1 MPVRDV
7 TGIALGCGNFGGIGS
22 DPRFFGRGTS
32 RDEAFALMDA
42 AWDQGI
48 RWFDTADAY
57 GGGRSETWIGEWIRS
72 RRVRPKLTT
81 KTFFPAEPGDPG
93 GLKPERI
100 SRRIP
105 ISLER
110 LGVDRLDV
118 FLFHAFDANVA
129 IADSLDA
136 VSDAN
141 EIGVS
146 NFSALELA
154 PVVGHVQWIQNS
166 YSMLDRGDEKDVLP
180 LCRAHGVRYQGFS
193 PLAGGWLAG
202 RYARGREFPPDS
214 RMAMRP
220 EPYAR
225 FQREEVWQFLE
236 GVRAFARARG
246 VDMPT
251 WALAWALKQVDSIVI
266 GPRRVEHLT
275 PALKALTIAA

>member
-32 RDEAFALMDA
+32 HDEAFALMDA

-110 LGVDRLDV
+110 LGVDRIDV
-118 FLFHAFDANVA
+118 FLFHAFDPNVP
-129 IADSLDA
+129 ISDSLDA
-136 VSDAN
+136 VTDAN

-166 YSMLDRGDEKDVLP
+166 YSMLDRGDERDVLP

>member
-1 MPVRDV
+1 V

-81 KTFFPAEPGDPG
+81 KTFFAAEPGDPG

-110 LGVDRLDV
+110 LGVDRIDL
-118 FLFHAFDANVA
+118 FLFHAFDANVP

-136 VSDAN
+136 VTDAN

-154 PVVGHVQWIQNS
+154 PVVGRVQWIQNS

-236 GVRAFARARG
+236 GVHAFARARG

>member
-32 RDEAFALMDA
+32 HDEAFALMDA

-110 LGVDRLDV
+110 LGVDRIDV
-118 FLFHAFDANVA
+118 FLFHAFDPNVP
-129 IADSLDA
+129 ISDSLDA
-136 VSDAN
+136 VTDAN